1 MSRGEDRVTP
11 HGDIKSIKN
20 LKNFLTDRKASDI
33 MIIEREVITMTN
45 VTYTLSNGTTVKT
58 FAEAEKSGLKYK
70 ITYSPTK
77 TSAPKPVPAVR
88 KGLV

>member
-1 MSRGEDRVTP
+1 MT
-11 HGDIKSIKN
+11 
-20 LKNFLTDRKASDI
+20 
-33 MIIEREVITMTN
+33 EV
-45 VTYTLSNGTTVKT
+45 VYTLSNGTTVET

-77 TSAPKPVPAVR
+77 ASAPKPVPAVR

>member
-1 MSRGEDRVTP
+1 MT
-11 HGDIKSIKN
+11 
-20 LKNFLTDRKASDI
+20 
-33 MIIEREVITMTN
+33 EVA
-45 VTYTLSNGTTVKT
+45 YTLSNGTIVKT

-77 TSAPKPVPAVR
+77 ASVPKSVPTVR